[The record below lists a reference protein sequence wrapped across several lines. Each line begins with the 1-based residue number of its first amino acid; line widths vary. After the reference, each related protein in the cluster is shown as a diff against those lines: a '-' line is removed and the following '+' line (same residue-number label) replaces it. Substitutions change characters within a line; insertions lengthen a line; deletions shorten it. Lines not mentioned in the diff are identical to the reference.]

1 MFTVTRKSTLKNGN
15 ARVWIEGKDLIK
27 FGIKRNDR
35 FDRQILA
42 EGQIIL
48 KFNPDGK
55 YKVSGKAGDIP
66 VIDLTGAY
74 LNPFLL
80 GSKFYNVS
88 FIKASELPETNQ
100 DVIAIKRSA

>member
-48 KFNPDGK
+48 KFN
-55 YKVSGKAGDIP
+55 
-66 VIDLTGAY
+66 
-74 LNPFLL
+74 
-80 GSKFYNVS
+80 
-88 FIKASELPETNQ
+88 TNGNY
-100 DVIAIKRSA
+100 